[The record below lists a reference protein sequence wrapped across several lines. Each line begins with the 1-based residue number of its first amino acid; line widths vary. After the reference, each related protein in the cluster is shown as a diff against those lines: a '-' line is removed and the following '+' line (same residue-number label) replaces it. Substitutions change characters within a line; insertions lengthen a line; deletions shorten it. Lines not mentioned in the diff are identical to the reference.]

1 MSTNLYNSGCA
12 DFLSWQL
19 SYRLGILWNLG
30 SIRPVTFHV
39 GGTMHKRTSEE
50 VIVLV
55 LSLTSVIG
63 LLPFAIVRFS
73 TGDWAVGLV
82 DTIGVMGS
90 SATFAYVWRVRRTEI
105 PGFFIAV
112 LSLSGMVA
120 NLFFLGP
127 RDLNF
132 LYPVTI
138 AAFFLTPPATALR
151 LTAAALLASS
161 LALFPAL
168 SVFDFAKFFLSV
180 LGCILFAFAF
190 AQQRNR
196 QRDQLLQLSTEDP
209 LTGAGNRRALNKKL
223 DQLVASHRRSAVPMS
238 AILLDLDNFKIVND
252 QKGHAAGDEVLRRVA
267 DIIAARIRLTDN
279 LYRFGGDEFVV
290 LAASATG
297 DTAAKLAEDIRDLVA
312 RALDDLALP
321 VTASLGV
328 AEYSADESV
337 EQWLARADKAMYKA
351 KESGKN
357 TVRFLGIPDTLRS
370 VA

>member
-1 MSTNLYNSGCA
+1 M
-12 DFLSWQL
+12 Q
-19 SYRLGILWNLG
+19 
-30 SIRPVTFHV
+30 
-39 GGTMHKRTSEE
+39 KRTSEE

-55 LSLTSVIG
+55 LSLISVIG
-63 LLPFAIVRFS
+63 LLPFAFVRFS

-82 DTIGVMGS
+82 DTIGVVGS
-90 SATFAYVWRVRRTEI
+90 SATFAYVWRTRRTEI

-127 RDLNF
+127 RDLYF

-161 LALFPAL
+161 LALFSGLTA
-168 SVFDFAKFFLSV
+168 FDFAKFFLSL
-180 LGCILFAFAF
+180 LGCILFAFAFAF

-223 DQLVASHRRSAVPMS
+223 DQLVATYRRTAMPMS

-252 QKGHAAGDEVLRRVA
+252 AGGHAAGDEVLRRVA
-267 DIIAARIRLTDN
+267 DIIATRIRLTDN

-290 LAASATG
+290 LATSATG
-297 DTAAKLAEDIRDLVA
+297 ETAAKLAEDIRDLVA
-312 RALDDLALP
+312 RALADIALP

-328 AEYSADESV
+328 AEYIADESV

-351 KESGKN
+351 KASGKN
-357 TVRFLGIPDTLRS
+357 TVRFLGVPETLRS
-370 VA
+370 AA